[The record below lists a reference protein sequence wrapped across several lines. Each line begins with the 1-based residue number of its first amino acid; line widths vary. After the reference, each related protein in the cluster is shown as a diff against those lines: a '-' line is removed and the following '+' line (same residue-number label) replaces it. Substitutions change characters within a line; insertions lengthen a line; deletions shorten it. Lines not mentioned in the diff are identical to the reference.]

1 MKPVLRLIL
10 LTLAAFL
17 GSLFASPEAEAFGW
31 KTAPGD
37 EVRQHGDGTPEAWP
51 QAEER
56 WVPAGSRA
64 EQFFSGTLEDAGE
77 NGPSAREQC
86 RINGWLNYDT
96 TSGCTVAARNPVTPE
111 IYQASLR
118 RFNTPNTTAA
128 GRWEIANTGR
138 YNYTVTGGGTK
149 LDVDG
154 IIGTT
159 IQEAKF
165 ISNPG
170 SSPFI
175 RGSKVPDFLRRKIVG
190 QVDDE
195 FARMSRI
202 IADPSNPLR
211 DVEVIINNPAAER
224 FFLDMLVKHGLN
236 GRVIIR

>member
-1 MKPVLRLIL
+1 MGEYSDFGRSS
-10 LTLAAFL
+10 LA
-17 GSLFASPEAEAFGW
+17 P
-31 KTAPGD
+31 K
-37 EVRQHGDGTPEAWP
+37 
-51 QAEER
+51 
-56 WVPAGSRA
+56 
-64 EQFFSGTLEDAGE
+64 SG
-77 NGPSAREQC
+77 
-86 RINGWLNYDT
+86 
-96 TSGCTVAARNPVTPE
+96 VTQE

-118 RFNTPNTTAA
+118 RFNTPNTAAA

-170 SSPFI
+170 SSSFI
-175 RGSKVPDFLRRKIVG
+175 PGSKVPDFLRTKIVG
-190 QVDDE
+190 VVDDE

-211 DVEVIINNPAAER
+211 DVEVIINNPSAER
-224 FFLDMLVKHGLN
+224 LFLDMLTKHGLN